1 MKKNLTRV
9 AAVSA
14 MAALLGAAGAYAAK
28 HEKIMLK
35 DPAGNQLMNGSTT
48 AFSIK
53 TTCFGTVGCHGNGT
67 TEQVSGLNGGDPT
80 APNVAYTYDQIE
92 SHNYHTQLGMNEFRG
107 FNPTN
112 PDSTDAWR
120 KGAGP
125 KGKNW
130 VQSPGHM
137 GSW

>member
-14 MAALLGAAGAYAAK
+14 VAALLGAAGAYAAK

-35 DPAGNQLMNGSTT
+35 DPAGNQLLSGSTT

-53 TTCFGTVGCHGNGT
+53 TTCFTGGCHGT
-67 TEQVSGLNGGDPT
+67 VT
-80 APNVAYTYDQIE
+80 ATDNTKYTYDQIE
-92 SHNYHTQLGMNEFRG
+92 RQSYHTSLGQNEFRG
-107 FNPTN
+107 FNPGN
-112 PDSTDAWR
+112 PDSADAWR
-120 KGAGP
+120 RGAGP

-130 VQSPGHM
+130 VQSPGHL